1 MKRTTADAIQKTAKQ
16 ISQARRKASL
26 QKRKDYIQSLPDAPP
41 LICLSELAEKTQ
53 LPFQMLRTL
62 IVIEGKIPYIMVGKK
77 YFVNYS
83 HFIRLY
89 SRIFPDSQEKQKM
102 DTKSIWS
109 CTPTGLS
116 LFL

>member
-62 IVIEGKIPYIMVGKK
+62 IVIEGKIPYIMVGK
-77 YFVNYS
+77 
-83 HFIRLY
+83 
-89 SRIFPDSQEKQKM
+89 
-102 DTKSIWS
+102 SI
-109 CTPTGLS
+109 LS
-116 LFL
+116 TTLISLNTWMNWTDRR

>member
-53 LPFQMLRTL
+53 LPFQMLTRTL
-62 IVIEGKIPYIMVGKK
+62 PWCLVRPLKPLILLVPKIVLPSLKMKPYVKHL
-77 YFVNYS
+77 N
-83 HFIRLY
+83 
-89 SRIFPDSQEKQKM
+89 
-102 DTKSIWS
+102 KSNWQIINMKFQ
-109 CTPTGLS
+109 PLV
-116 LFL
+116 

>member
-83 HFIRLY
+83 HFIKY
-89 SRIFPDSQEKQKM
+89 M
-102 DTKSIWS
+102 DE
-109 CTPTGLS
+109 LD
-116 LFL
+116 